1 MLVTALRIDVVNGP
15 NANLY
20 GLDPSGP
27 YGSLTLADIGARC
40 EAKAAGFGATLRF
53 RQSNHEGVLIDWIQA
68 ARTEADGVIINAAS
82 LSYGSI
88 GLLDALSALGKPA
101 FQVHVSNVFKREK
114 LRHFSPLSAAV
125 TGCII
130 GAGPMGYELAIEALV
145 AQLRGEV

>member
-1 MLVTALRIDVVNGP
+1 MTALRIDVVNGP

-20 GLDPSGP
+20 GLDPNGP
-27 YGSLTLADIGARC
+27 YGSLTLADIGERCAARA
-40 EAKAAGFGATLRF
+40 EGLGATVRF

-68 ARTEADGVIINAAS
+68 ARLEADGLVINAAS
-82 LSYGSI
+82 LSYSSI
-88 GLLDALSALGKPA
+88 GILDALSALGKPA

-114 LRHFSPLSAAV
+114 MRHFSPLSAAV

-145 AQLRGEV
+145 AQLRGRV